1 MKVKTMLYASIFASL
16 IAFLI
21 TGAVYLIAFSRINT
35 ESANVKRASAL
46 TRQMFEANLV
56 MHEYLIYR
64 EQRPLVQWKLH
75 SDRISRSY
83 QQMQFLKSENQALLD
98 DIKKNHEA
106 VASSFSELVSSHGR
120 AFPGVSPALV
130 RQMKG
135 RLQSRILVKTHDI
148 FNKAVHIA
156 RASEDSLIAIQK
168 YALWGVLAVLFI
180 LSLASIGLATFVARS
195 ILKPLTKLRVGTES
209 VAEGNLDYQVKTE
222 SDNEIGKLSSAF
234 NQMVNDL
241 RSIMISRDELEEVVA
256 RRTTELVQANTK
268 LKTEISERERAQEG
282 LIESERR
289 FRAFMDNNPAAASI
303 KNESGQHIYGNRTL
317 FDKFDTSPNEF
328 IGTTTKD
335 FFPRAEAEK
344 IEAYDEAVR
353 TKGVPVETDDWREEW
368 QGQLR
373 WWKEIK
379 FPLAGPAGEK
389 LVGGIGFDITE
400 RKQAEEKLQKAFEEI
415 KELKNRLEQENIY
428 LREEIEVRHRHE
440 EIIGKS
446 DAIKKAL
453 NQAEQVADTDS
464 TVLILG
470 ETGTGKELLART
482 IHNLSSRKGR
492 PMVKVNCAA
501 LPSTLIESEL
511 FGREK
516 GAYTGAL
523 TKQVGRFEVADGST
537 IFLDEIS
544 ELPFDVQAKLL
555 RVLEEGQFERLGSS
569 KTIKVDVR
577 VIAATNRDLAKA
589 VSEGSFREDLYYRLN
604 VFPVTVPPLRDRPED
619 IPLLVWAFIKEYG
632 EIMGKTIERI
642 PRKNMDAL
650 QRYPWPGNIRELRNA
665 IERAMILSKSTTV
678 QVDLPK
684 IPDSTMPQSVTLG
697 ESERRHIIKVLES
710 TGWRVSGKKGTAL
723 LLGLKPTTLEA
734 RMKKLG
740 IQRPR

>member
-1 MKVKTMLYASIFASL
+1 MNDSTNVSPPCKPDITEEMLSRWQTIVDLMARIVGVPAALIMKVDPPQIEVLVASATEGNPYNQGERADLNTGLYCETVMAQRSPLLVPDALKDPDWDHNPDIELGMISYLGFPLQWPDGEIFGTICVLDSKENQYSKTYVDLMSQFKELVEAQLGLLYAREHLQDLVEERTAEL
-16 IAFLI
+16 KETKEQLQQNLAE
-21 TGAVYLIAFSRINT
+21 T
-35 ESANVKRASAL
+35 EQA
-46 TRQMFEANLV
+46 
-56 MHEYLIYR
+56 
-64 EQRPLVQWKLH
+64 KL
-75 SDRISRSY
+75 
-83 QQMQFLKSENQALLD
+83 A
-98 DIKKNHEA
+98 
-106 VASSFSELVSSHGR
+106 
-120 AFPGVSPALV
+120 
-130 RQMKG
+130 
-135 RLQSRILVKTHDI
+135 
-148 FNKAVHIA
+148 
-156 RASEDSLIAIQK
+156 
-168 YALWGVLAVLFI
+168 
-180 LSLASIGLATFVARS
+180 
-195 ILKPLTKLRVGTES
+195 
-209 VAEGNLDYQVKTE
+209 
-222 SDNEIGKLSSAF
+222 
-234 NQMVNDL
+234 
-241 RSIMISRDELEEVVA
+241 LEE
-256 RRTTELVQANTK
+256 
-268 LKTEISERERAQEG
+268 SEE
-282 LIESERR
+282 R
-289 FRAFMDNNPAAASI
+289 FRNFMNNSPTVAYI
-303 KNESGQHIYGNRTL
+303 KNEAGQHIYGNRTL
-317 FDKFDTSPNEF
+317 LEKFDTSPNEF
-328 IGTTTKD
+328 IGTTTQD
-335 FFPRAEAEK
+335 FFPQTIANK
-344 IEAYDEAVR
+344 IEAYDEVVR
-353 TKGVPVETDDWREEW
+353 TKGALVETDDWREEW

-379 FPLAGPAGEK
+379 FPIAGPSGEK
-389 LVGGIGFDITE
+389 LVGGIAFDITE

-464 TVLILG
+464 TVLMLG

-523 TKQVGRFEVADGST
+523 TKQMGRFEVADGST

-544 ELPFDVQAKLL
+544 ELPFDAQAKLL

-604 VFPVTVPPLRDRPED
+604 VFPVTVPPLRDRRED

-665 IERAMILSKSTTV
+665 IERAMILSKSTTI

-684 IPDSTMPQSVTLG
+684 ISDSTKLQSVTLE

-710 TGWRVSGKKGTAL
+710 TGWRVRGKNGAAEI
-723 LLGLKPTTLEA
+723 LGLKPTTLDS
-734 RMKKLG
+734 RIKKLG
-740 IQRPR
+740 IQRIPDASDIS